1 MMRFFYFLLFIT
13 LRISI
18 PFYYKRKV
26 GVNGPK
32 QFYGRTIYVSNHAA
46 SFMDP
51 LVIATT
57 FRPIVFFMTRSDVF
71 KGLLKPVLWA
81 SHMLPIYRQ
90 LDGEDTKGKNEAVFK
105 RCSRILSFGR
115 NLLIFGEGFTDD
127 VFIRRLKPVKKGAVR
142 IGFMA
147 LEEMNWKKKVYI
159 AAIGCNYTEPSKMQS
174 ELLISASD
182 KICLNDYKEQFLE
195 NPNQV
200 INTLTKRIEKLMQ
213 EQITHVENKEWAS
226 FHENVMMLTRKGM
239 NSDSHDDSI
248 QLKER
253 WNYSRKLALWMNEQ
267 DLDNNEELVKLK
279 KETEGYFSL
288 LKRFKLQENYVFDA
302 LTKKSR
308 MKEFLFLI
316 FMWPFALIGIVH
328 GIIPYIVT
336 KKFAEKTFK
345 RIVFWSSV
353 KMMMGKLIWGIL
365 NIPYIF
371 VFYHFVYPS
380 YWLGF
385 AYFLM
390 IGPLFSLIGYKYML
404 NFQSYKR
411 KEVVGKMELSK
422 FIAKR
427 EELLGKIKEVIE
439 VA

>member
-1 MMRFFYFLLFIT
+1 
-13 LRISI
+13 
-18 PFYYKRKV
+18 
-26 GVNGPK
+26 
-32 QFYGRTIYVSNHAA
+32 
-46 SFMDP
+46 
-51 LVIATT
+51 
-57 FRPIVFFMTRSDVF
+57 
-71 KGLLKPVLWA
+71 
-81 SHMLPIYRQ
+81 
-90 LDGEDTKGKNEAVFK
+90 
-105 RCSRILSFGR
+105 
-115 NLLIFGEGFTDD
+115 
-127 VFIRRLKPVKKGAVR
+127 
-142 IGFMA
+142 
-147 LEEMNWKKKVYI
+147 MNWKKKVYI

-195 NPNQV
+195 NPNHV

>member
-1 MMRFFYFLLFIT
+1 MMRFFYALLYFT
-13 LRISI
+13 LRISV
-18 PFYYKRKV
+18 PFYYKKRV
-26 GVNGPK
+26 GVNSPK
-32 QFYGRTIYVSNHAA
+32 EYYGRTIYVSNHAA

-51 LVIATT
+51 LVIAIT

-90 LDGEDTKGKNEAVFK
+90 LDGDDTKGKNEAVFK
-105 RCSRILSFGR
+105 RCSKILSFGR

-142 IGFMA
+142 IGFMS
-147 LEEMNWKKKVYI
+147 LEDMNWKKKVYI

-182 KICLNDYKEQFLE
+182 KICLNDYKEQYLE
-195 NPNQV
+195 NPNLI

-213 EQITHVENKEWAS
+213 DQITHVEKKDWAT
-226 FHENVMMLTRKGM
+226 FHENIMILSRKGM
-239 NSDSHDDSI
+239 NAESYDSKIS
-248 QLKER
+248 LKER
-253 WNYSRKLALWMNEQ
+253 WNYSRKLALWLNNQ
-267 DLDNNEELVKLK
+267 DLDNNENLIQLK
-279 KETEGYFSL
+279 KETEAYFSL
-288 LKRFKLQENYVFDA
+288 LRRFKLKENYVFDS
-302 LTKKSR
+302 LSKTSR
-308 MKEFLFLI
+308 IIELIFLFL
-316 FMWPFALIGIVH
+316 MWPFAIIGSIH
-328 GIIPYIVT
+328 GIIPYLIT

-345 RIVFWSSV
+345 RKVFWSSV

-371 VFYHFVYPS
+371 VFYHLVYPS

-385 AYFLM
+385 AYFLLL
-390 IGPLFSLIGYKYML
+390 GPFFSLIAYKYML

-411 KEVVGKMELSK
+411 KGFVGKMDLSK
-422 FIAKR
+422 LIAKR
-427 EELLGKIKEVIE
+427 EELLIKLIQLIPEL
-439 VA
+439 

>member
-1 MMRFFYFLLFIT
+1 MRFFYFLLFIT
-13 LRISI
+13 LRISV
-18 PFYYKRKV
+18 PFYYKRRI
-26 GVNGPK
+26 GVNSPK

-51 LVIATT
+51 LVVAIT

-81 SHMLPIYRQ
+81 AHMLPIYRQ
-90 LDGEDTKGKNEAVFK
+90 LDGDDTKGKNEAVFK

-147 LEEMNWKKKVYI
+147 LEDMNWKKKVYI
-159 AAIGCNYTEPSKMQS
+159 CAVGCNYSEPSKMQS
-174 ELLISASD
+174 DLLISASD

-195 NPNQV
+195 NPNHV

-213 EQITHVENKEWAS
+213 EQITHVENKDWAP
-226 FHENVMMLTRKGM
+226 FHEQVMMLTRKGM
-239 NSDSHDDSI
+239 NADSHDDSI
-248 QLKER
+248 PLKER

-308 MKEFLFLI
+308 MQELLFLI
-316 FMWPFALIGIVH
+316 FMWPLALIGILH

-345 RIVFWSSV
+345 RRVFWSSV

-371 VFYHFVYPS
+371 VFYHFIYPS

-385 AYFLM
+385 AYFLL
-390 IGPLFSLIGYKYML
+390 IGPLFSLIAYKYML

-411 KEVVGKMELSK
+411 KGVVGKMELSK